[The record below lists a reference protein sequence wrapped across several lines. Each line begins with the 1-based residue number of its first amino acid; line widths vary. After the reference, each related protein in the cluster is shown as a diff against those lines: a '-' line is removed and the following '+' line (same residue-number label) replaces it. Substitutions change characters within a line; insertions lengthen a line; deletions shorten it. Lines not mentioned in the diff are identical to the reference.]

1 MPLKVNY
8 YVNKSKKV
16 QFSSWLKLRYL
27 SGPNGLDHL
36 RIKLNNLAS
45 SVRVYKLWEKST
57 KSFRAVLANS
67 RSAVVH

>member
-27 SGPNGLDHL
+27 SGPNGVDHL
-36 RIKLNNLAS
+36 HTKLNKLAY
-45 SVRVYKLWEKST
+45 SVRVYKLWRKAPNLSE
-57 KSFRAVLANS
+57 LC
-67 RSAVVH
+67 

>member
-1 MPLKVNY
+1 MSLKVNY

-36 RIKLNNLAS
+36 HMKLNNLAY
-45 SVRVYKLWEKST
+45 SVRVYKLEKST
-57 KSFRAVLANS
+57 KSFRAVLANNM
-67 RSAVVH
+67 SAVIH